1 MKWAMKTTTAVG
13 DESISH
19 SRLAD
24 ALIGVWTLPEIGYQL
39 VVLQQLLPLHQRYRH
54 HPDWHMLRYY
64 EIRNEKLTMLN
75 ENGCMKLMGVHAI
88 GMATQPTAFS
98 AFSLLEKG
106 IFWTLI
112 FESESCIKMN

>member
-1 MKWAMKTTTAVG
+1 
-13 DESISH
+13 
-19 SRLAD
+19 
-24 ALIGVWTLPEIGYQL
+24 
-39 VVLQQLLPLHQRYRH
+39 
-54 HPDWHMLRYY
+54 
-64 EIRNEKLTMLN
+64 MLN
-75 ENGCMKLMGVHAI
+75 DNGCMKLMGVHAI